1 MNTRPSSQPVIETGL
16 GNSLGNS
23 LGKGHAA
30 HPGDVLVS
38 TADHAV
44 LRNTF
49 RLLSMT
55 LLFSAAVA
63 VTSAAMGWPRLGI
76 WLTLGGFFGLLMLTS
91 ALRNSIWGLA
101 AVFALTGF
109 MGYTLGPM
117 LDAYLAL
124 ANGPALIA
132 TAAGV
137 TGVAFFGLS
146 FYARSAAAPDM
157 SRYGSFLLVGMLALL
172 GLSVAAYVFSL
183 SMLALAVSAMAVLLM
198 CGLILF
204 EVQRIVRGGET
215 NYIMATVTLFVA
227 VFNLFTSLLHLL
239 GFFAGDEG

>member
-1 MNTRPSSQPVIETGL
+1 MTSRPLSQPAAQAGRDAR
-16 GNSLGNS
+16 
-23 LGKGHAA
+23 HAA
-30 HPGDVLVS
+30 NPGDTLVS
-38 TADHAV
+38 TADHAL

-55 LLFSAAVA
+55 LFFSAAVA
-63 VTSAAMGWPRLGI
+63 VTSATMGWPRLGI

-109 MGYTLGPM
+109 MGYSLGPM

-146 FYARSAAAPDM
+146 FYARTAAATDM
-157 SRYGSFLLVGMLALL
+157 SRYGSFLFVGMRALL
-172 GLSVAAYVFSL
+172 GLSIAAYVFSL
-183 SMLALAVSAMAVLLM
+183 SMLALAVSAIAVLLM

-215 NYIMATVTLFVA
+215 HYIMATVTLFVA
-227 VFNLFTSLLHLL
+227 IFNLFSSLLHLF
-239 GFFAGDEG
+239 GFFAGAEG